1 MGILEWWMSLHL
13 STISAASPSMSVPAP
28 MVFTLM
34 RFVALLRSVMTVTP
48 SAAYIWPSSS

>member
-1 MGILEWWMSLHL
+1 MSLHL
-13 STISAASPSMSVPAP
+13 STISAASPSMSVPVP

-48 SAAYIWPSSS
+48 SAAYI

>member
-13 STISAASPSMSVPAP
+13 STISAASPSMSVFAP